1 MSLTPILWQ
10 EPDKSLLEEVIRL
23 DLPMCNRIR
32 EDLLGGVAFPLLSA
46 NVMYGVLSKR
56 LHQSDAGAD
65 LYVGN
70 DEGDAVIKFYETLAR
85 RYGYTMT
92 KLKRDYQVAYSEM
105 LGSGG

>member
-1 MSLTPILWQ
+1 MLQQVIGLDIPI
-10 EPDKSLLEEVIRL
+10 
-23 DLPMCNRIR
+23 CNQIR
-32 EDLLGGVAFPLLSA
+32 EDLLGGGVFPRLSA
-46 NVMYGVLSKR
+46 NVMYGVLSQR
-56 LHQSDAGAD
+56 LHQSDAGRD
-65 LYVGN
+65 LYVGD

>member
-1 MSLTPILWQ
+1 MLQ
-10 EPDKSLLEEVIRL
+10 QVIGL
-23 DLPMCNRIR
+23 DIPTCNQIR
-32 EDLLGGVAFPLLSA
+32 EDLLGGVVFPRLSA
-46 NVMYGVLSKR
+46 NVMYGVLSQR
-56 LHQSDAGAD
+56 LHQSDAGRD
-65 LYVGN
+65 LYVGD